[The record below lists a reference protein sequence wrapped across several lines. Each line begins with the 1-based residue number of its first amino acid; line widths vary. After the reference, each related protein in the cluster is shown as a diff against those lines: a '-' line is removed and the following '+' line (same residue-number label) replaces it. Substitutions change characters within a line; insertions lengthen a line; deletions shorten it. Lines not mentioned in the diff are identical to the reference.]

1 MRKSL
6 IALTLI
12 IGIAVVPPGLRAQ
25 NTDTPVYTYRVIH
38 SYPHDSFAFTQ
49 GLVYDKGFLYEGTGM
64 WGFSS
69 IRKVELETG
78 KILQIHE
85 LDRCYF
91 GEGITIW
98 ENTIPQLTYLSQF
111 GFVYDLD
118 TFEEIKR
125 FAYPMKEGWGLTHNG
140 QNLIMSDGTDK
151 LYFLNPQ
158 TFEILGHL
166 SVHDQ
171 GEPVDQLNELEY
183 INGKIGDLEVNN
195 EIFAN
200 LWLSD
205 CIARISP
212 KEGRILAWIDLSGL
226 GPQWL
231 NGIAYDKTGERLFV
245 TGKAWP
251 NLFQIELVPTQEKV
265 NCVVPKL
272 TKTKND

>member
-1 MRKSL
+1 MRNRH
-6 IALTLI
+6 IAFILM
-12 IGIAVVPPGLRAQ
+12 IGIAATSQNLPAQ
-25 NTDTPVYTYRVIH
+25 NTDIPVYTYRVIH

-49 GLVYDKGFLYEGTGM
+49 GLVYHHGFLYEGTGM

-69 IRKVELETG
+69 LRKVELETG
-78 KILQIHE
+78 KILQNHD

-118 TFEEIKR
+118 TFQEVKR
-125 FAYPMKEGWGLTHNG
+125 FAYPMKEGWGLTHNR
-140 QNLIMSDGTDK
+140 QNLILSDGTDQ

-158 TFEILGHL
+158 TFEIMSHL

-171 GEPVDQLNELEY
+171 SQPVDQLNELEY
-183 INGKIGDLEVNN
+183 IDGKIGGLEVNG

-200 LWLSD
+200 LWLGD

-212 KEGRILAWIDLSGL
+212 EDGQILGWIDLTGL
-226 GPQWL
+226 GPRWL
-231 NGIAYDKTGERLFV
+231 NGIAYDKAGERLFV

-265 NCVVPKL
+265 NCVVPNPA
-272 TKTKND
+272 KTQND